1 MRFFIDKI
9 LLKILNKLI
18 IFIPKN
24 FKINY
29 LLFLYLFEKNKED
42 ELYNLDIMINKNG
55 HALDVGSNYGYYSYM
70 LSRIKRIKKIYAFEP
85 NIKIS
90 KVNLKYFKKIK
101 VHNVGLSNKNSDRI
115 LMTPLI
121 NNFEYHGLSKIYDN
135 KKIPNRLIKYK
146 KKKIKVKKLDSYN
159 YLNVVFIKIDIEG
172 HELDFL
178 AGAKNFFLK
187 NKPVCLIE
195 IERKNLKKVVKFFLN
210 LKINYKINRKFY
222 KNVKLTKNNY
232 LFSVE

>member
-1 MRFFIDKI
+1 TDKI
-9 LLKILNKLI
+9 LI
-18 IFIPKN
+18 
-24 FKINY
+24 
-29 LLFLYLFEKNKED
+29 
-42 ELYNLDIMINKNG
+42 
-55 HALDVGSNYGYYSYM
+55 
-70 LSRIKRIKKIYAFEP
+70 
-85 NIKIS
+85 
-90 KVNLKYFKKIK
+90 
-101 VHNVGLSNKNSDRI
+101 
-115 LMTPLI
+115 TPVI

-135 KKIPNRLIKYK
+135 KKILNRLIKYK
-146 KKKIKVKKLDSYN
+146 KRKIKVKKLDSYN

-187 NKPVCLIE
+187 NKPLCLIE

-222 KNVKLTKNNY
+222 KGVKLTEKNY